1 MQKTSKKTKKRN
13 GTRKGRG
20 GATPLARND
29 NPNSRPAPLRGNL
42 SPAYGD
48 SLVMYRNICSSDSM
62 IVSLRYVLPL
72 QTLSAAGGLRSS
84 VRLTSNA
91 YDVDSALASTAMA
104 GFGEY
109 ALLFAR
115 FRTLQMSYDVT
126 FVNKEAFAVSAM
138 SGFQNTSI
146 ASGSYGANY
155 TENPYNN
162 LRLLGTVQGNNTCRI
177 RGKASIAQMCGTKQ
191 AIYDDLFTGSTT
203 SSTLATAGTCWL
215 YFAAEGLNNITIGV
229 DVQGSVTLQLHFYR
243 RGSLIGQIHDKNY
256 QPPQPGGVELKR
268 YGPLWNARLKASE
281 HFHPPFISTETVN
294 HAATS
299 SLSFLDTT
307 RPSSE
312 TIDKATSLSAI
323 IAGSRDGESTVGA
336 CRECPCLN
344 CNKKHSVQ

>member
-1 MQKTSKKTKKRN
+1 
-13 GTRKGRG
+13 
-20 GATPLARND
+20 
-29 NPNSRPAPLRGNL
+29 
-42 SPAYGD
+42 
-48 SLVMYRNICSSDSM
+48 M

-126 FVNKEAFAVSAM
+126 FVNKEAFAVSAIA
-138 SGFQNTSI
+138 GFQNTSI
-146 ASGSYGANY
+146 ASGSLGANY

-162 LRLLGTVQGNNTCRI
+162 LRLLGTVNGCNTTRI
-177 RGKASIAQMCGTKQ
+177 RGKASVAQMCGTKQ

-215 YFAAEGLNNITIGV
+215 YFGAEGLNNITVGV
-229 DVQGSVTLQLHFYR
+229 DVQGFITLQVHFYR
-243 RGSLIGQIHDKNY
+243 RGSLIGQIHDKSY
-256 QPPQPGGVELKR
+256 QSPHPEGVELKR
-268 YGPLWNARLKASE
+268 YGPLWDARLKSTE
-281 HFHPPFISTETVN
+281 HFHPPFISSLETVN

-299 SLSFLDTT
+299 SSTFLDTT

-312 TIDKATSLSAI
+312 TIDKATSLNAI
-323 IAGSRDGESTVGA
+323 IAGSRDSESTVGA
-336 CRECPCLN
+336 CRECICTN
-344 CNKKHSVQ
+344 CIKKNSV